1 MSFSTLSLTQFLDR
15 LASAE
20 PTPGGGTA
28 AAVAGAMG
36 TALLIMVAGL
46 PKTRANTDEE
56 RAALA
61 GVRERLVPIREALER
76 AADADARA
84 FDEVL
89 AAFRLPKT
97 TDEEQ
102 GVRKAAI
109 QRAMGVAIDVPLETL
124 RLAADAI
131 DLAGSVARHG
141 VRSAS
146 SDVRVAT
153 GLLLAA
159 AEGGAANVRVNLGS
173 VADPSN
179 RDRWDA
185 EADRLSARAAEA
197 GERARTALA

>member
-109 QRAMGVAIDVPLETL
+109 QRAMGVAIEVPLETL
-124 RLAADAI
+124 RLAADAL

-185 EADRLSARAAEA
+185 EAGRLSARAAEA
-197 GERARTALA
+197 GERARAALA

>member
-197 GERARTALA
+197 GERARAALA

>member
-109 QRAMGVAIDVPLETL
+109 QRAMGVAIEVPLETL
-124 RLAADAI
+124 RLAADAL

>member
-109 QRAMGVAIDVPLETL
+109 QRAMGVAIEVPLETL
-124 RLAADAI
+124 RLAADAL

-197 GERARTALA
+197 GERARAALA